1 MKRPSAK
8 RRHRTVFERAY
19 NAMRFRA
26 REDAVLICNATA
38 LTGRLTVKKA
48 LNHPNAELREKCTV
62 AISNELT
69 MLWNVK
75 TFKPVHK
82 ATISRENQSRVY
94 PCHMFLKEKFLASG
108 AFDKVKARLVAGGD
122 WVEPGTVGRR
132 AHLR

>member
-1 MKRPSAK
+1 
-8 RRHRTVFERAY
+8 
-19 NAMRFRA
+19 MRFRA